1 MRTAAASL
9 TCEQSVAILNPFTA
23 RRQCL
28 AWALGASEQRDLIRV
43 SSERA
48 NFSLE
53 LRAPLLGNAEATI
66 YLHLESATLICSKTF
81 EYE

>member
-9 TCEQSVAILNPFTA
+9 TCEQSVAILNPSTA

-53 LRAPLLGNAEATI
+53 LRAPLLGNADKTSYPILKA
-66 YLHLESATLICSKTF
+66 LHSSPYIFYDK
-81 EYE
+81 

>member
-53 LRAPLLGNAEATI
+53 LRAPLLGNAEARI
-66 YLHLESATLICSKTF
+66 WSILKALHSYA
-81 EYE
+81 YMY